1 MTRKKAANILFF
13 TLLLLVLLIP
23 ATILRLSNSSA
34 AHILNGMKK
43 PQTHITMGETGF
55 THMKQAA
62 KASPTGLTP
71 QNLWKMYNLP
81 GINGGKGQLIA
92 EVIDGAIPTM
102 ESDLNAYSRQFG
114 LPGCTVASGCLTI
127 KNQGG
132 QYIPNGSDPA
142 EGLLDVQLMHAVAP
156 QAKILVYIMNSN
168 NTSIAEGPSE
178 IIKTPGLK
186 AINMSYGFDGNGK
199 QFAALYNDNP
209 NQVAMFGASGD
220 NGYGQITPPSIYPGV
235 IAVGGTVVNGTIET
249 AWDGSGGGLSKLYS
263 EPSYQTKYGIP
274 RAKGFRGNPDVAA
287 VAGSPVAIYELGK
300 WQTEMGTSV
309 SAPIWTGIAALVNK
323 PITNELLYGLAKS
336 QPNSF
341 NDITSGTNGKCG
353 FYCTTRPGYD
363 YVTGLGTP
371 KNFVAN
377 VNTLTAAQAAALSQ
391 P

>member
-1 MTRKKAANILFF
+1 M
-13 TLLLLVLLIP
+13 
-23 ATILRLSNSSA
+23 
-34 AHILNGMKK
+34 LNGMKK
-43 PQTHITMGETGF
+43 PQTHITMGETAF

-62 KASPTGLTP
+62 KASPAGLTP
-71 QNLWKMYNLP
+71 QNLWKLYNLP
-81 GINGGKGQLIA
+81 GISGGKGQLIA

-114 LPGCTVASGCLTI
+114 LPECTVASGCLTI

-156 QAKILVYIMNSN
+156 QAKILVYIMHTN

-235 IAVGGTVVNGTIET
+235 IAVGGTVVNGSTET

-274 RAKGFRGNPDVAA
+274 RANGFRGNPDVAA

-323 PITNELLYGLAKS
+323 PITNALLYGLAKS

-353 FYCTTRPGYD
+353 FYCTARPGYD

-377 VNTLTAAQAAALSQ
+377 VNALTAAQAVALSQ